1 MVRDWGPAP
10 LLGLSPE
17 AFLGKRR
24 PSSQEAAAEAT
35 DETGV
40 FMLRGVC
47 VRVRVRER
55 ARACEGGWGQGQ
67 ASA

>member
-1 MVRDWGPAP
+1 MNGQRLGPAP

-47 VRVRVRER
+47 VHVRER
-55 ARACEGGWGQGQ
+55 ARACEGGWGQRQ